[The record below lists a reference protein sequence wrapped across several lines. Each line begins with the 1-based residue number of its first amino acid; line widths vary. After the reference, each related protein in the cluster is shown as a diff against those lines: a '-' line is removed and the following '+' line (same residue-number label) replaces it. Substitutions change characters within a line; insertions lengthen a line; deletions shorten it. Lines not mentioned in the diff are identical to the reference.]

1 MSSASTAASGPRRIL
16 MVGTGLQAH
25 GGITAVIR
33 SYMDVRL
40 FEQWGVRYISTYEGK
55 GKLTQLRTMASA
67 LWRIVWLL
75 AARRVDVVHVHSA
88 SRGSFWR
95 KSLVAA
101 LAFAF
106 RVPYV
111 FHIHSG
117 EFPDFY
123 ARSCGRTAQAWVRL
137 VLRRAARVVVVAPRW
152 RADVLRIE
160 PAARVAVV
168 GNPVRVPALLAPLR
182 SPAVAGAAAPTVLF
196 LGRLH
201 EKKGIFDLVRA
212 IPAVLAAL
220 PGTTF
225 VFAGDGE
232 IEGVRKLAGELGVA
246 HAVRLPGWVDGAA
259 KQQHLEQADLFVLPT
274 YFEALGVALLEAMS
288 CGVPV
293 IATPVGGIPDFID
306 DGVEA
311 LLVPPGPGT
320 ALAAAI
326 IAALQ
331 DTALRARLR
340 EQAFARVGRD
350 YSFDAVLAQLRA
362 IYTDLGVPLSPA
374 VVAHGVARTA

>member
-1 MSSASTAASGPRRIL
+1 
-16 MVGTGLQAH
+16 MVGTGLRAH

-40 FEQWGVRYISTYEGK
+40 FEQWGVRYISTYEGA

-101 LAFAF
+101 LAFVF

-123 ARSCGRTAQAWVRL
+123 ARSCGALARSWVRL

-152 RADVLRIE
+152 RADVLHIE

-168 GNPVRVPALLAPLR
+168 GNPVRVAPLLAPLR
-182 SPAVAGAAAPTVLF
+182 SPAPGTPDGSPATVLF

-212 IPAVLAAL
+212 IPQVLAVL
-220 PGTTF
+220 PGTVF

-232 IEGVRKLAGELGVA
+232 IEGVRALAAELGVA

-274 YFEALGVALLEAMS
+274 YFEALGVALLEAMA

-306 DGVEA
+306 HGVEA

-320 ALAAAI
+320 ALATA
-326 IAALQ
+326 IAATLQ
-331 DTALRARLR
+331 DPALRARLR

-362 IYTDLGVPLSPA
+362 IYTELGVPLSPA

>member
-1 MSSASTAASGPRRIL
+1 M
-16 MVGTGLQAH
+16 
-25 GGITAVIR
+25 
-33 SYMDVRL
+33 
-40 FEQWGVRYISTYEGK
+40 
-55 GKLTQLRTMASA
+55 
-67 LWRIVWLL
+67 
-75 AARRVDVVHVHSA
+75 
-88 SRGSFWR
+88 
-95 KSLVAA
+95 AA

-123 ARSCGRTAQAWVRL
+123 ARSCGRAAQAWVRL

-168 GNPVRVPALLAPLR
+168 GNPVRVAPLLAPLR
-182 SPAVAGAAAPTVLF
+182 IAAQGAPATVLF

-201 EKKGIFDLVRA
+201 EKKGIFDLMRA
-212 IPAVLAAL
+212 IPQVLAAL
-220 PGTTF
+220 PGTVF

-232 IEGVRKLAGELGVA
+232 IDALRALAAELGVA

-306 DGVEA
+306 HGVEA

-326 IAALQ
+326 VAALQ
-331 DTALRARLR
+331 DPALRGRLR

-362 IYTDLGVPLSPA
+362 IYTELGVPLSPA
-374 VVAHGVARTA
+374 IVAQPLARAA

>member
-1 MSSASTAASGPRRIL
+1 MSSASTAVSGPRRIL

-40 FEQWGVRYISTYEGK
+40 FEQWGVRYVSTYEGA
-55 GKLTQLRTMASA
+55 GKLTQLRTMAGA

-117 EFPDFY
+117 EFPEFY
-123 ARSCGRTAQAWVRL
+123 ARGCGAPARAWVRL

-168 GNPVRVPALLAPLR
+168 GNPVRVPPLLAPLR
-182 SPAVAGAAAPTVLF
+182 SPAGNGATVLF

-212 IPAVLAAL
+212 IPQVLAVL

-232 IEGVRKLAGELGVA
+232 IEAVRALATELGVA

-306 DGVEA
+306 HGVEA

-326 IAALQ
+326 VAALQ
-331 DTALRARLR
+331 DPALRGRLR

-362 IYTDLGVPLSPA
+362 IYTELGVPLSPA
-374 VVAHGVARTA
+374 IVAKPLARAA

>member
-1 MSSASTAASGPRRIL
+1 MSLASTASSRRRRIL

-33 SYMDVRL
+33 SYLEVGL
-40 FEQWGVRYISTYEGK
+40 FEQWGVRYVSTYEGK
-55 GKLTQLRTMASA
+55 GKLTQLRTIASA
-67 LWRIVWLL
+67 LCRITGLL

-101 LAFAF
+101 LAFVF

-111 FHIHSG
+111 FHLHSG

-123 ARSCGRTAQAWVRL
+123 AHGCGPLARAWVRL

-168 GNPVRVPALLAPLR
+168 GNPVRVPPLLAPLR
-182 SPAVAGAAAPTVLF
+182 PERADGAATVLF

-212 IPAVLAAL
+212 MPAVLSVL
-220 PGTTF
+220 PATTF

-232 IEGVRKLAGELGVA
+232 TEAIRALATEQGVA
-246 HAVRLPGWVDGAA
+246 HALRLPGWVDGAA

-274 YFEALGVALLEAMS
+274 YFEALGVALLEAMA

-326 IAALQ
+326 VAALQ
-331 DTALRARLR
+331 DRALRSRLR
-340 EQAFARVGRD
+340 EQAFARVARE
-350 YSFDAVLAQLRA
+350 YAFDAVLGQLRA
-362 IYTDLGVPLSPA
+362 IYAELGVPLGPA
-374 VVAHGVARTA
+374 TVAPAAARTA